1 MLSLADP
8 TTYVFDADGLILGR
22 LASASADL
30 LLKAAREDRDDK
42 VIIVNAEKAIIS
54 GSRPVSYTHL
64 TLPTILLV

>member
-1 MLSLADP
+1 MLSLADE

-42 VIIVNAEKAIIS
+42 VIIVNAEKAMIS
-54 GSRPVSYTHL
+54 GSRQSVLENYHKK
-64 TLPTILLV
+64 